1 MDVNYKNN
9 RRYNT
14 DKPPKKVGKFVN
26 FLIYTLSKIAL
37 TGIDYSIE
45 KIDMEDVKAPYIYLS
60 NHMYFVD
67 FEINAVANYPNS
79 INNVATI
86 DGYYR
91 RPFLME
97 LAGCI
102 CKRKFTTDMSLF
114 ASIKKVLEEYGD
126 VLGMYPEARYS
137 PIGTTAI
144 LPESLGIM
152 IKRAGVDVVVGIHH
166 GNYLHTPF
174 WNYRKKR
181 KVPLRLVMRK
191 VIDKEDLKNMSVAEV
206 NERIRQAM
214 QYNEYT
220 YQKESNIR
228 ITEPFRAEGLHKVL
242 YQCPHCMTESRMN
255 SKGSRIFCEE
265 CGKSWELTELGELV
279 ADDGNTEFATPP
291 EWFEWERS
299 QVRKQIEEGTYRF
312 EDEVEVY
319 SLPRT
324 MRFEK
329 LGKGKLTHTTDGMI
343 LTGNYRGRDYEITRD
358 SRTLYGLH
366 VEYDYCYIRPHD
378 CIDIST
384 LDDSFYCYPKKQNV
398 ITKLSFAV
406 EEIYDMKVNGR
417 RRKKKENTKG
427 DDK

>member
-14 DKPPKKVGKFVN
+14 DKPPRKVGKFIN
-26 FLIYTLSKIAL
+26 FLVYVLSKIAL
-37 TGIDYSIE
+37 AGKDYTIE
-45 KIDMEDVKAPYIYLS
+45 KIGMEDVVSPYIYLS

-67 FEINAVANYPNS
+67 FEINAIANYPNA

-97 LAGCI
+97 LVGCI

-114 ASIKKVLEEYGD
+114 SSIKKVLEEYGD
-126 VLGMYPEARYS
+126 VLGMYPEARYT

-181 KVPLRLVMRK
+181 KVPLKLVMK
-191 VIDKEDLKNMSVAEV
+191 KIIDKDELKNMSIADI
-206 NERIRQAM
+206 NERVKEAM
-214 QYNEYT
+214 RYNEYE
-220 YQKESNIR
+220 YQKENNIR

-255 SKGSRIFCEE
+255 SKGSKIFCEA
-265 CGKSWELTELGELV
+265 CGKSWELTQLGELV
-279 ADDGNTEFATPP
+279 ADDGNTEFTTPP

-299 QVRKQIEEGTYRF
+299 QVRKQIEEGTYYF

-324 MRFEK
+324 MRFMN
-329 LGKGKLTHTTDGMI
+329 LGKGKLIHTPDGMT

-366 VEYDYCYIRPHD
+366 VEYDYCYIKPHD
-378 CIDIST
+378 CVDIST

-406 EEIYDMKVNGR
+406 EEIYDIKVNER
-417 RRKKKENTKG
+417 RRKRNKKSG
-427 DDK
+427 DDE